1 MAFEIYGKKIRE
13 TKLALAKE
21 ISESKRTLD
30 SSLIKAILFDYFRF
44 QRGYLGT
51 LSEFNFN
58 GNIEDFI
65 AFKRNEVIAV
75 EVKISKSDFK
85 HDFDK
90 RKYQQD
96 TSPYNKFY
104 FCVPNTLKD
113 FALEFLKQRD
123 GNFFDKAKIGLI
135 VIDNDLN
142 INIAKKAQYLR
153 LKSDI
158 FEIDNSAYN
167 CDGFVYDNLAYYL
180 IQQMSC
186 ELTKCKILKI

>member
-1 MAFEIYGKKIRE
+1 MAFEIYGEKIRE

-44 QRGYLGT
+44 QRGYLGA

-85 HDFDK
+85 HDFVK
-90 RKYQQD
+90 QKY
-96 TSPYNKFY
+96 
-104 FCVPNTLKD
+104 
-113 FALEFLKQRD
+113 
-123 GNFFDKAKIGLI
+123 
-135 VIDNDLN
+135 
-142 INIAKKAQYLR
+142 
-153 LKSDI
+153 
-158 FEIDNSAYN
+158 
-167 CDGFVYDNLAYYL
+167 
-180 IQQMSC
+180 QMSC
-186 ELTKCKILKI
+186 ELAKCKILKI

>member
-1 MAFEIYGKKIRE
+1 MAFEIYGEKIRE

-44 QRGYLGT
+44 QRGYLGA

-85 HDFDK
+85 HDFVK
-90 RKYQQD
+90 QKYKKE

-104 FCVPNTLKD
+104 FCVPNALKD
-113 FALEFLKQRD
+113 FALELLKQRD
-123 GNFFDKAKIGLI
+123 GNFFDKAKIGLMI
-135 VIDNDLN
+135 IENDLN

-153 LKSDI
+153 LKGDI

-167 CDGFVYDNLAYYL
+167 CGGFVYDNLAHYL

-186 ELTKCKILKI
+186 ELAKCKILKI